1 VLECKAAGAATC
13 VTADQVAKARKMYE
27 PARNVR
33 TGKAVSPAFTPGNEL
48 GWGTLIGG
56 QEAVSLGMD
65 QFKNGTPISNRSW
78 LTRASSLCITDG
90 LIS

>member
-1 VLECKAAGAATC
+1 
-13 VTADQVAKARKMYE
+13 MYE

-56 QEAVSLGMD
+56 QEPVSLGMD
-65 QFKNGTPISNRSW
+65 QFRYVVFKDPKWDWRTFDFDKDIDKTIQADDGLTDARNPGTP
-78 LTRASSLCITDG
+78 T
-90 LIS
+90 